1 MFNEKTYSQKMDK
14 TIEVFQKELTSLRTG
29 RANSSMLDLVKVDVY
44 GQAMPLN
51 QVSSITTPDAR
62 TINIQVWDLNNVPL
76 VDTAIKKSELG
87 LNPQIDGQLI
97 RLPVPDLN
105 EERRTEIKK
114 LIKSMG
120 EKCKISIR
128 NIRREANDEL
138 KSLLKDKDLGEDD
151 EKKFVH
157 NGYGLERKELMY
169 NDFIVI
175 GPKNDPENLR
185 LKDNIKDWRQEF
197 FYEHAIIKNK
207 EFIPASEALVRKEIK
222 YIFWPDF
229 NTEELYDLKNDPL
242 EENNVVKSE
251 SYQELLNQLRVQFK
265 KLKSEAR

>member
-1 MFNEKTYSQKMDK
+1 MFNDKTYSQKMDK

-29 RANSSMLDLVKVDVY
+29 RANASMLDLVKVDVY

-51 QVSSITTPDAR
+51 QISSITTPDAR

-128 NIRREANDEL
+128 NIRREANDDL
-138 KSLLKDKDLGEDD
+138 KNLVKDKVISEDD
-151 EKKFVH
+151 EKINEKIVQNFTDDHIKAIDTKVAA
-157 NGYGLERKELMY
+157 KE
-169 NDFIVI
+169 
-175 GPKNDPENLR
+175 
-185 LKDNIKDWRQEF
+185 
-197 FYEHAIIKNK
+197 
-207 EFIPASEALVRKEIK
+207 KEIMT
-222 YIFWPDF
+222 I
-229 NTEELYDLKNDPL
+229 
-242 EENNVVKSE
+242 
-251 SYQELLNQLRVQFK
+251 
-265 KLKSEAR
+265 

>member
-1 MFNEKTYSQKMDK
+1 MDK

-29 RANSSMLDLVKVDVY
+29 RANASMLDLVKVDVY

-51 QVSSITTPDAR
+51 QVSSITTPDSR

-128 NIRREANDEL
+128 NIRREAND
-138 KSLLKDKDLGEDD
+138 
-151 EKKFVH
+151 
-157 NGYGLERKELMY
+157 
-169 NDFIVI
+169 
-175 GPKNDPENLR
+175 
-185 LKDNIKDWRQEF
+185 
-197 FYEHAIIKNK
+197 
-207 EFIPASEALVRKEIK
+207 
-222 YIFWPDF
+222 
-229 NTEELYDLKNDPL
+229 DLKNL
-242 EENNVVKSE
+242 VKEKIISE
-251 SYQELLNQLRVQFK
+251 
-265 KLKSEAR
+265 